1 MKFGLVLWAN
11 SGDSDPG
18 QNPLQKQERER
29 FLWSPKKCFS
39 NLIPWMSVHLGLGNL
54 NSLVSGNGGILC
66 TGLRAP
72 KFDGSRGLLMFKHL

>member
-39 NLIPWMSVHLGLGNL
+39 NLIPWMSVH
-54 NSLVSGNGGILC
+54 SGTWKLEQPGV
-66 TGLRAP
+66 RERWYSMHRP
-72 KFDGSRGLLMFKHL
+72 PGSEV